1 MEAILDSADAYR
13 SPVLFLLKVLSRQEL
28 PVKRLVIDELGIAD
42 IIVPDPDLFRRY
54 LAALTE
60 FDDESLADV
69 HLFEEL
75 TAEYITDD
83 GLMNVE
89 LCEEDGFISWRRL
102 SAGAR

>member
-60 FDDESLADV
+60 LRNDQILWMV
-69 HLFEEL
+69 P
-75 TAEYITDD
+75 
-83 GLMNVE
+83 G
-89 LCEEDGFISWRRL
+89 GW
-102 SAGAR
+102 GARDAPSRG